1 MKMNEMLYA
10 LTDFCIEQ
18 DDTETADEDTIA
30 AMIGGLLE
38 YCDRRLPNVNI
49 AAERICR
56 YRFLNFGRD
65 DNRILPEDIRNND
78 VLCEKGIVLC
88 HISRKNLPVGKNTVA
103 SGYEVVYDCDEN
115 VIRLFYKVTFRA
127 GEVITIYRT
136 EAACFKD
143 FDFFGFYAEL
153 THQLKCSICRLTHK
167 TQKMQKCGKCRK
179 KYKSA
184 VKPA

>member
-18 DDTETADEDTIA
+18 DDNETADEDTIA
-30 AMIGGLLE
+30 AMVGGLLE
-38 YCDRRLPNVNI
+38 YCDRRLPHFDI
-49 AAERICR
+49 AADRICR
-56 YRFLNFGRD
+56 YRFLNCGID
-65 DNRILPEDIRNND
+65 EKRILPRNVKNSD
-78 VLCEKGIVLC
+78 VLCENGIVLC
-88 HISRKNLPVGKNTVA
+88 HITRKNLPIGKKTGVA
-103 SGYEVVYDCDEN
+103 GYEVVYDCDEN

-153 THQLKCSICRLTHK
+153 THQLKCSIDEIFC
-167 TQKMQKCGKCRK
+167 
-179 KYKSA
+179 A
-184 VKPA
+184 